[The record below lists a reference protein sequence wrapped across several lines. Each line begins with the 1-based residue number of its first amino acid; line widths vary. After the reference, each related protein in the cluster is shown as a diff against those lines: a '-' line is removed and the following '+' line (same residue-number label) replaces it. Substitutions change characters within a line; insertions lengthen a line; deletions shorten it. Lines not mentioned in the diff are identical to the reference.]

1 MKSWLGVM
9 LLVVATP
16 STAWSASV
24 DPLTCLRNN
33 VLPGSQV
40 QDLELEATDIRGEK
54 RAMQGK
60 LYSTRESLP
69 DAPDLLRAT
78 LRISAPSHL
87 AGAAYLLKQTEDRR
101 FDSMYVYLPAVKRVR
116 RISTE
121 FSDGPLLGTNF
132 SYYEFKQLT
141 NAFGDLSPKQE
152 GTEKYQGRE
161 MNLMTFTAPP
171 GGAMTEYTS
180 VRLRVDQ
187 KTCVVMTAEF
197 MKSGAIRKRFSA
209 APSALKQSKD
219 YWYLSE
225 MEMRDL
231 LDDTFTVL
239 RISKLESVKDL
250 PKRYFEPNTF
260 YLGD

>member
-1 MKSWLGVM
+1 MKHWLGVL
-9 LLVVATP
+9 LLVAAVPTNAP
-16 STAWSASV
+16 SAPA
-24 DPLTCLRNN
+24 DAMACLRGN

-54 RAMQGK
+54 RVMQGK
-60 LYSTRESLP
+60 LYSTRENLP
-69 DAPDLLRAT
+69 DAPGLLRAS
-78 LRISAPSHL
+78 LRISAPTYL
-87 AGAAYLLKQTEDRR
+87 AGAAYLLRQTEDRR
-101 FDSMYVYLPAVKRVR
+101 FDSMYVFLPAVKRVR

-152 GTEKYQGRE
+152 GTEKYQGRQV
-161 MNLMTFTAPP
+161 NLITFTAPP

-180 VRLRVDQ
+180 VKLRVDQ

-197 MKSGAIRKRFSA
+197 MKAGAIRKRFSA
-209 APSALKQSKD
+209 SPSALRQAKD

-231 LDDTFTVL
+231 LDDTYTVL
-239 RISKLESVKDL
+239 RITKLESVSEL
-250 PKRYFEPNTF
+250 PARYFEHNTF